1 MADLTDPEIFT
12 LAKAAGVSMPPELV
26 TEVGYNLNGLL
37 ETLSRV
43 EVPGLDEIEPLPILI
58 PPTPQAGS
66 TSV

>member
-1 MADLTDPEIFT
+1 MADLTETEILT

-26 TEVGYNLNGLL
+26 IEVGYNLNGLL

-58 PPTPQAGS
+58 PPTPQSGS